1 MCVIHVAF
9 LFLVIYVKLLEIFH
23 VHCVQVLNSFST
35 FVPTSSF
42 NRLDLPPY
50 RSFDQ
55 LKEKVLFAIE
65 ETEGF
70 GNE

>member
-1 MCVIHVAF
+1 MVTTQSHLVSSTCVDSVYS
-9 LFLVIYVKLLEIFH
+9 LIF
-23 VHCVQVLNSFST
+23 CPLPTASIVLIFS
-35 FVPTSSF
+35 
-42 NRLDLPPY
+42 PY